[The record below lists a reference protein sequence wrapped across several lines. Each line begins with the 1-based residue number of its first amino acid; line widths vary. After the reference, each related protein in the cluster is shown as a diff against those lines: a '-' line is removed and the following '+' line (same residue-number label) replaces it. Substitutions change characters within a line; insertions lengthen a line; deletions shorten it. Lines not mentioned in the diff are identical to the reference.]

1 MSDLDRIFGELS
13 EISLQLADLPA
24 DAYDD
29 RARLEGKREALHAE
43 AAALRDSIGDDRPTS
58 VIATELNSLQA
69 RLQQM
74 EALEIDVVSQH
85 GGSGLE
91 ASGASN
97 ALDLNRQIEQG
108 RGAGELRA
116 RIRHLAKV
124 LADRD
129 DSPN

>member
-116 RIRHLAKV
+116 RIRHLEKV